1 MGILNT
7 INSSTASSSAAQE
20 SGSRPRELPPFVV
33 CHRDGSPNNTFGHY
47 CYYAMGNIPV
57 SEFGICPTCFN
68 ETINPTPY
76 GRLFRKVDINP
87 DTPTMCDFSKSWVR
101 TAWIWLYR
109 AYASDSRLLA
119 TVSSLQVPEGMC
131 PNPKKK
137 TLPAIRKWFS
147 VRDPDTRRTLDQFT
161 TCSYCKACVET
172 ILPSLKGIFVP
183 AAGGAT
189 CQGTCDLPPYSH
201 RKAQYEVILFQM
213 AQDTRAKPDMTLLVQ
228 FIKNFSGLNECRK
241 KSYVKER
248 HWVSPAMPALT
259 ICDSCH
265 HEKFNLSGN
274 PSSAFANA
282 FTGGFQVS
290 DTAIEFSCQL
300 YSPRMRALWDNAM
313 ATGDLSQLRDFVNK
327 RSWKLREFTHSY
339 SQAEEDFNRWG
350 TLSNQLGDQAV
361 RQNQDQLSSD
371 FNMQIA
377 GWRVIVRFDICA
389 I

>member
-1 MGILNT
+1 MGILST
-7 INSSTASSSAAQE
+7 IVSSASSSAAQA
-20 SGSRPRELPPFVV
+20 SGSQPRQLPPFVI
-33 CHRDGSPNNTFGHY
+33 CHRDGSPNKLYGHY

-76 GRLFRKVDINP
+76 GRLFRKVNINP

-101 TAWIWLYR
+101 SAWIWLYR
-109 AYASDSRLLA
+109 NYASDARLLA
-119 TVSSLQVPEGMC
+119 TVSSLQVPEGIC
-131 PNPKKK
+131 PNPKKE

-161 TCSYCKACVET
+161 ICSYCKACVET

-189 CQGTCDLPPYSH
+189 CQGTCDWPPYSQ
-201 RKAQYEVILFQM
+201 RKAEYEVILHRM
-213 AQDTRAKPDMTLLVQ
+213 AQENRVKPDTTLLVQ

-248 HWVSPAMPALT
+248 HWFSPVIPALT

-265 HEKFNLSGN
+265 QLKFDSDAN
-274 PSSAFANA
+274 PSSAFAKN
-282 FTGGFQVS
+282 FTAGFQVS
-290 DTAIEFSCQL
+290 DAAIEFSCQL

-313 ATGDLSQLRDFVNK
+313 TTGDLSQLRDFVNK
-327 RSWKLREFTHSY
+327 RSSRLRLFTDAY
-339 SQAEEDFNRWG
+339 SQAEANWNHWG
-350 TLSNQLGDQAV
+350 AVSSQLGDQAV

-371 FNMQIA
+371 FSNQIA
-377 GWRVIVRFDICA
+377 GWRVIVRLDICA
-389 I
+389 L